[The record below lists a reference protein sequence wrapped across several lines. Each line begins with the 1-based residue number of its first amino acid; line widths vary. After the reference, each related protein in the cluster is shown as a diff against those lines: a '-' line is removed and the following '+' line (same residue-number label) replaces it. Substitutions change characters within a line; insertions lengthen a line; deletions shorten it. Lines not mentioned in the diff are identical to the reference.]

1 VLVVLTG
8 VVLGLDWATRATVT
22 WRLESPGFSH
32 GEGQLRKL
40 RRKAQDFRLGSHG
53 EGAFLRL

>member
-1 VLVVLTG
+1 VLTG

-32 GEGQLRKL
+32 GEGQK
-40 RRKAQDFRLGSHG
+40 QGDGLGIGVSS
-53 EGAFLRL
+53 